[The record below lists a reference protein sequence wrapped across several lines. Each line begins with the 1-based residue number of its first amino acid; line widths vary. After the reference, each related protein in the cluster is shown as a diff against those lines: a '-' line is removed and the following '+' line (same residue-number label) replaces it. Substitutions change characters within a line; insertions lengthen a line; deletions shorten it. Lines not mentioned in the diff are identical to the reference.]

1 MTQSNAGNDEISPEA
16 IAIVRKHTYASI
28 AAGVL
33 PIPLVDIGILGT
45 IQFRMVRQLA
55 QHYGVDFPEHRAKTI
70 LGSLVGLG
78 LASTAGGVLKMLLPT
93 GARLLFGLGTL
104 TVPAATTYGLGQL
117 FIKHFQ
123 SGGTIWTF
131 DPERAKEDLAKE
143 VETAKKVVEE
153 DYAGVKP

>member
-1 MTQSNAGNDEISPEA
+1 MTQNEAGNDEISPEA
-16 IAIVRKHTYASI
+16 IAIVRKHTYASL

-33 PIPLVDIGILGT
+33 PIPLVDVGILGT

-55 QHYGVDFPEHRAKTI
+55 AHYEVDFPEQRAKTI
-70 LGSLVGLG
+70 IGSLVGLT
-78 LASTAGGVLKMLLPT
+78 LASTAGGLLKMLIPK
-93 GARLLFGLGTL
+93 GAQLLFGLGTL

-131 DPERAKEDLAKE
+131 DPERGKQDLEKE

-153 DYAGVKP
+153 DYTGVKP